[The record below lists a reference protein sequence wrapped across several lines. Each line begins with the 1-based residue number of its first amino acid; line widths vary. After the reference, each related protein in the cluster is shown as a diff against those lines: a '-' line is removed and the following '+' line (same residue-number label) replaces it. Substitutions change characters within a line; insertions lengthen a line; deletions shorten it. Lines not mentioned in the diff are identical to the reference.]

1 MDKQPIDLRMQRT
14 FRLISDALFELVLKQ
29 PFEEISVTDI
39 CKKAMVH
46 RTTFYKHFEDKYQ
59 LLETMFSDEQRKFI
73 EIHIEEG
80 ESEQEYYGRV
90 IRQMFE
96 YARNYKVFFV
106 QSAAHT
112 KNDFMANLLRNTI
125 STYLERCFRID
136 ESRLGVPSSI
146 PIAIMSE
153 YYTGAAIALVM
164 WWLQNDMQISIDEM
178 VNYMSLMIVW

>member
-1 MDKQPIDLRMQRT
+1 MDEQPIDLRMQRT

-59 LLETMFSDEQRKFI
+59 LLETMFSNEQRKFI
-73 EIHIEEG
+73 ELHIEED
-80 ESEQEYYGRV
+80 ESHQEYYRRI
-90 IRQMFE
+90 IRQMFT
-96 YARNYKVFFV
+96 YAKDYNQFFV
-106 QSAAHT
+106 QSASHI
-112 KNDFMANLLRNTI
+112 KNDFMAELLRNTI
-125 STYLERCFRID
+125 STYLERCFRMD
-136 ESRLGVPSSI
+136 EERAGVPCEI

-164 WWLQNDMQISIDEM
+164 WWLQNGMQISMDQM
-178 VNYMSLMIVW
+178 VDYMCLMIVW